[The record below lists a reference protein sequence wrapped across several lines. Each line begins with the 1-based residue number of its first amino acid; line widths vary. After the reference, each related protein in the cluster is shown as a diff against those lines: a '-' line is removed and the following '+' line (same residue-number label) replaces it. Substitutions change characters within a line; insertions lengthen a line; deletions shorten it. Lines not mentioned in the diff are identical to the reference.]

1 VSHAIEVNSESEVD
15 DVDITRDSQPLSFL
29 DDIIVTPSV
38 GTVSTTVD
46 DSVLA
51 TVKRSLVGEF
61 DGVSKLEGK
70 RALRRVKVKIEKE

>member
-61 DGVSKLEGK
+61 DGVSKLEG
-70 RALRRVKVKIEKE
+70 REL

>member
-70 RALRRVKVKIEKE
+70 RSLRRVKVKIEKE